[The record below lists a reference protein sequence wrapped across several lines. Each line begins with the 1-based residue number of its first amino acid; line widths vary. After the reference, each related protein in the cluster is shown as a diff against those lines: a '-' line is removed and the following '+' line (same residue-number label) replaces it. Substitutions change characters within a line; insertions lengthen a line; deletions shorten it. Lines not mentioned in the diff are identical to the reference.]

1 MIRRPPRSTRTD
13 TLFPYTTLF
22 RSFIVPKFLVKEDG
36 TLGARNGVACGSIEH
51 KMGIKASS
59 TCVMN
64 FDAAEGTLV
73 GEPHSG
79 MAKMFTMMNV
89 ARLDVGIQGLGL
101 AATAYQ
107 SAAAYATERL
117 QGRALAGP
125 AYPDKPADPNT
136 V

>member
-1 MIRRPPRSTRTD
+1 MRISD
-13 TLFPYTTLF
+13 WSSDVCSSDL
-22 RSFIVPKFLVKEDG
+22 
-36 TLGARNGVACGSIEH
+36 CGSIEH

-101 AATAYQ
+101 AETAR
-107 SAAAYATERL
+107 SEERRV
-117 QGRALAGP
+117 GKECVSTCRSRWS
-125 AYPDKPADPNT
+125 PDN
-136 V
+136 

>member
-1 MIRRPPRSTRTD
+1 
-13 TLFPYTTLF
+13 
-22 RSFIVPKFLVKEDG
+22 
-36 TLGARNGVACGSIEH
+36 
-51 KMGIKASS
+51 MGIKASS

-73 GEPHSG
+73 GEPHGG

-101 AATAYQ
+101 AETAYQ
-107 SAAAYATERL
+107 SAAAYAKERL

-125 AYPDKPADPNT
+125 AYPDKPADPIIVHPDVRRNLLT
-136 V
+136 MPAPNEASRALALWVAIAVEIGRAHV

>member
-1 MIRRPPRSTRTD
+1 
-13 TLFPYTTLF
+13 
-22 RSFIVPKFLVKEDG
+22 
-36 TLGARNGVACGSIEH
+36 
-51 KMGIKASS
+51 MGIKASS

-101 AATAYQ
+101 AETAYQ
-107 SAAAYATERL
+107 SAAAYAKERL

-125 AYPDKPADPNT
+125 AYTDKPADPTLVHPDVRKNPLT
-136 V
+136 IRALHTSAEPRVGKECCSTSRSRLAHHH